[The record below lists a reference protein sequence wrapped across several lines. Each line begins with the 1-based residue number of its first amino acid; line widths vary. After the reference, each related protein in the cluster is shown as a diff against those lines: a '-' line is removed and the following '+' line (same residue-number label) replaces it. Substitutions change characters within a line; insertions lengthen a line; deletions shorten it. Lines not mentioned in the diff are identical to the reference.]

1 MSLWS
6 LIRVVLLAIP
16 SFGYWANGAQAH
28 LHISAGETLGDVAE
42 ATGSA
47 RFPSRY
53 GGLTMPGNIRHTE
66 HRARESDI

>member
-1 MSLWS
+1 MSLWGH
-6 LIRVVLLAIP
+6 ICVVLLAIP
-16 SFGYWANGAQAH
+16 SFGFLANSAQAH
-28 LHISAGETLGDVAE
+28 LHVSAGETLGDVAE

-66 HRARESDI
+66 RRARGSDI